1 MSPLRALRLAW
12 AAALGSVAFGLGYL
26 AFIPPVLSRPTDS
39 ALVVVSVVLGATAGV
54 WLDMRVGRMFAA
66 RSSDDAPGSPQPAR
80 TEGLV

>member
-39 ALVVVSVVLGATAGV
+39 ALVVISVVLGATGGI
-54 WLDMRVGRMFAA
+54 WLDRRVGKMLAA
-66 RSSDDAPGSPQPAR
+66 RSSDDVSATPQPAR
-80 TEGLV
+80 TESLI